1 MRFPRLAIFAFASI
15 SFGCAHYP
23 DVRPDDTG
31 INSVIFRTER
41 KGEGFREAWS
51 QAKSYCD
58 DVYKNFPYKVKETSN
73 YVGNMDESTYNA
85 AKTGSKVATGVGAAA
100 AIFGGKNESKAGVG
114 VGLGGGIADSA
125 LGQDYEYTLTFKC
138 K

>member
-1 MRFPRLAIFAFASI
+1 MRFPRLAILILGSMA
-15 SFGCAHYP
+15 FGCAHYP
-23 DVRPDDTG
+23 DVRPDDSG
-31 INSVIFRTER
+31 INAVIFRTER

-58 DVYKNFPYKVKETSN
+58 DVYKKRPYKVKEKST
-73 YVGNMDESTYNA
+73 YVGTMEESTYNA

-100 AIFGGKNESKAGVG
+100 AILGGKNEAKAGAGVG
-114 VGLGGGIADSA
+114 FGGGIADSA